1 MDPEV
6 ARFEDQLLRMHARHA
21 SPDKDAYITNLQ
33 RKVKQQQREITRL
46 ESELADAQ
54 QTARKHFQNAQN
66 LMRYEIGKVEHK
78 SVEGKPLQ

>member
-1 MDPEV
+1 ME
-6 ARFEDQLLRMHARHA
+6 E
-21 SPDKDAYITNLQ
+21 KDLNEYIAKLE
-33 RKVKQQQREITRL
+33 RKVKQQKREITRL

-78 SVEGKPLQ
+78 SVEGKPFQ